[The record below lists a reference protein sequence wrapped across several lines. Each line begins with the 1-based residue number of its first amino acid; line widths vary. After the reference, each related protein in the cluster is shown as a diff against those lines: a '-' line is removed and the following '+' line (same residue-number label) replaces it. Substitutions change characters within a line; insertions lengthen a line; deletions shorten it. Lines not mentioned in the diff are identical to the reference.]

1 MIPLPTTPGEYRHN
15 MLTARRWM
23 HVCLDAG
30 EIEEAKRLLAE
41 AARCARIAEEIEQ
54 ERKVAA

>member
-41 AARCARIAEEIEQ
+41 AARCAHIADEIEQ
-54 ERKVAA
+54 ERKVA

>member
-1 MIPLPTTPGEYRHN
+1 

-23 HVCLDAG
+23 HVCLNAG
-30 EIEEAKRLLAE
+30 EYEEAKRLLAE
-41 AARCARIAEEIEQ
+41 AARCGRIADEIEQ